1 MAGILANSASV
12 TMTAG
17 DTAVD
22 NTRAGYIV
30 NEQITLSVTPTG
42 TTYAWGMAKPGGA
55 TSRSDL
61 SDVTSASITFVP
73 DYAGTWTIT
82 CVVDGSTTYVLR
94 VTATA
99 VAITSVANAH
109 RFSPTTNS
117 SIPTP
122 ATGMTLF
129 CSSDASNQLRAKTS
143 SGTILNFDGQGLRA
157 GTFTLSGGSATIADT
172 TVTANTAVVE
182 SCVNQPASRGHLRY
196 VFTTGVGFTV
206 FSSAGGSDTSTFRYV
221 LIG

>member
-17 DTAVD
+17 DTAAD
-22 NTRAGYIV
+22 NTRAGYVV

-61 SDVTSASITFVP
+61 SDTTSASIVFVP

-82 CVVDGSTTYVLR
+82 CLVDSTTTYVLR

-109 RFSPTTNS
+109 RFSPTTNA
-117 SIPTP
+117 SIPAP
-122 ATGMTLF
+122 ATGLTLY
-129 CSSDASNQLRAKTS
+129 CSSDASNKLRIKNP
-143 SGTILNFDGQGLRA
+143 SGSVLALDAVSART
-157 GTFTLSGGSATIADT
+157 GTFTLTGGTSTIADT
-172 TVTANTAVVE
+172 SVASTTAVAA
-182 SCVNQPASRGHLRY
+182 SCTTASNQGHLRY
-196 VFTTGVGFTV
+196 TFNAGVGFTV
-206 FSSAGGSDTSTFRYV
+206 TSSDAADGSTYRYV

>member
-17 DTAVD
+17 DTAAD
-22 NTRAGYIV
+22 NTRAGYVV

-61 SDVTSASITFVP
+61 SDTTSASIVFVP

-122 ATGMTLF
+122 ATGMTLY
-129 CSSDASNQLRAKTS
+129 CSSDANNQLRAKTS

-157 GTFTLSGGSATIADT
+157 GTFTLVAGTATVADT
-172 TVTANTAVVE
+172 TVTNDTVCAV
-182 SCVNQPASRGHLRY
+182 SCTLAPASRGHLR
-196 VFTTGVGFTV
+196 FTFTSGVGFTV
-206 FSSAGGSDTSTFRYV
+206 TSTTLSDTSTFRYV

>member
-1 MAGILANSASV
+1 MAGILANSASE

-22 NTRAGYIV
+22 NARAGYVV
-30 NEQITLSVTPTG
+30 NEQVTLSTTPTG
-42 TTYAWGMAKPGGA
+42 TTYVWSMAKPSGA

-61 SDVTSASITFVP
+61 SDTTSASVEFVP

-94 VTATA
+94 ITATA

-109 RFSPTTNS
+109 RFSPITDNS
-117 SIPTP
+117 VPAP
-122 ATGMTLF
+122 ATGLTLF
-129 CSSDASNQLRAKTS
+129 CSSDASNKMRLKNTA
-143 SGTILNFDGQGLRA
+143 GTVLSLDAASART
-157 GTFTLSGGSATIADT
+157 GTFTLSGGTATITDASVT
-172 TVTANTAVVE
+172 ASTVVAASCTTASNQGLLRYTFNAGVGITVTSANAAD
-182 SCVNQPASRGHLRY
+182 ASSYRY
-196 VFTTGVGFTV
+196 
-206 FSSAGGSDTSTFRYV
+206 A